1 MGSTQIANPLPKPT
15 WTGIQ
20 PYLIVGRIAIL
31 LMGSLIY
38 LQLHES
44 ARSLTPQEKQ
54 EFGYE
59 KPPS

>member
-1 MGSTQIANPLPKPT
+1 M
-15 WTGIQ
+15 Q
-20 PYLIVGRIAIL
+20 PYLIVGRIAVL

-44 ARSLTPQEKQ
+44 ARSLTIAKEQEL
-54 EFGYE
+54 GHA